1 MVELKSQELNIRNMS
16 LYSGD
21 ADPPLL
27 IERLLEILMYL
38 GQSVALHS
46 DTRQSVADLMTT
58 LLPTE
63 SSKKPILLSASTEC
77 RYRLEKDI
85 HTGFLHPVM

>member
-1 MVELKSQELNIRNMS
+1 MVELNSQELNIRNMS

-27 IERLLEILMYL
+27 IERLLEFLMYL

-46 DTRQSVADLMTT
+46 DTR
-58 LLPTE
+58 
-63 SSKKPILLSASTEC
+63 
-77 RYRLEKDI
+77 
-85 HTGFLHPVM
+85 